1 MNDNCTELT
10 QALYK
15 YIDSNENINEVE
27 GENLEKKVE
36 QLNSAIADVRKQL
49 EELGQ

>member
-1 MNDNCTELT
+1 MKLKER
-10 QALYK
+10 
-15 YIDSNENINEVE
+15 
-27 GENLEKKVE
+27 NLEKKVE